1 MSPFNLHGSN
11 LKVETNVEGEVY
23 DNDEWIG
30 AKANLEHN
38 IGNQNKPLLDGLP
51 NLVGEKP
58 VQIEEDPALLAANN
72 ADLNRRGV
80 ATPKTRKP
88 RTKKTQ

>member
-38 IGNQNKPLLDGLP
+38 IGNRNKPLLDGLP
-51 NLVGEKP
+51 VLAEKP
-58 VQIEEDPALLAANN
+58 VQIEEDPALLAAND